1 MTEQDL
7 IDLRFE
13 KIKVYK
19 EESGMDNDY
28 YFYSH
33 VQTGIDFFS
42 NTNDET
48 FSDDW
53 WVSFFENDS
62 CRIFSKT
69 ELEIIIHIIN
79 KNTTE

>member
-1 MTEQDL
+1 MKEQDL
-7 IDLRFE
+7 IDLGFE

-33 VQTGIDFFS
+33 CETGIEFFTNS
-42 NTNDET
+42 NDEIL
-48 FSDDW
+48 SDDW
-53 WVSFFENDS
+53 YVSMFDNDL

-69 ELEIIIHIIN
+69 EIELIIHIIN
-79 KNTTE
+79 KNTTK

>member
-28 YFYSH
+28 YFYAH
-33 VQTGIDFFS
+33 CETGIDFFS
-42 NTNDET
+42 NCNDET

-53 WVSFFENDS
+53 WVSMFENDS

-69 ELEIIIHIIN
+69 EIDLIIQIIN
-79 KNTTE
+79 KNTI